1 MVDSEKM
8 DDVLFLQLVMGL
20 HGSAWMLLG
29 KVVNPVTGGVERNLE
44 AAKATIDTLAMLKA
58 KTLGNLSKEEEAY
71 LSNILQ
77 QLQLNYVDEADKSK
91 AESVEGA
98 EDKEEVKEE
107 KPVEEPSTPKEEKK
121 KDSQAKKGKKKAKVK
136 PKKE

>member
-77 QLQLNYVDEADKSK
+77 QLQLNYVDEAGKSK
-91 AESVEGA
+91 AKSVEGA
-98 EDKEEVKEE
+98 EDKEDVKEE

-121 KDSQAKKGKKKAKVK
+121 KDSQAKKGKSKPSKK
-136 PKKE
+136 

>member
-8 DDVLFLQLVMGL
+8 DDVLFLQLLIGL

-29 KVVNPVTGGVERNLE
+29 KVANPVTGGVERNLE

-58 KTLGNLSKEEEAY
+58 KTLGNLSKEEEDY

-77 QLQLNYVDEADKSK
+77 QLQLNYVDEVGKGS
-91 AESVEGA
+91 AE
-98 EDKEEVKEE
+98 KEE
-107 KPVEEPSTPKEEKK
+107 KPAEETSTPKEEKK
-121 KDSQAKKGKKKAKVK
+121 KDSSDEEEKKKQS
-136 PKKE
+136 KK